1 MKILFISAWFPYPPT
16 NGAKIRI
23 YNLIRQLSRNHEIT
37 LLSFVRTIP
46 IEEARKSIPVLAQ
59 FCHSV
64 KVVPFKT
71 FDPQK
76 SSTYL
81 GYFSIKPRFIVHT
94 YSSEMA
100 DLVNETIASDN
111 YDLVIASE
119 VGAPSTVSLYASRI
133 VDVPTILDALEI
145 ALYIDA
151 YQMQT
156 QIIQRI
162 RNGLTW
168 FKYRRYTR
176 EVLQQSNACTVPS
189 EQEKQNLEKL
199 VPESYPIEVIPHSL
213 DMDYYHDSYG
223 PPEPQSL
230 VFTGSFSYYANLDA
244 VRYFLEEIY
253 PDVKNKNPKVNL
265 KIIGST
271 NGIDINQLPIDK
283 SITFTGLLNDV
294 RPEVA
299 CSWLSIVPL
308 RVGAGTRLKIIESMA
323 LGTPVISTS
332 KGAEGLDVKHGENI
346 IIADDPI
353 EFVQAV
359 LSVLESPSLR
369 KKLSEGGLRLVSEKY
384 SSEFMGRK
392 FEDLLKRIV
401 PRQMLDVAS

>member
-46 IEEARKSIPVLAQ
+46 IEEARKSIPVLTQ

-81 GYFSIKPRFIVHT
+81 GFFSIKPRLIVHT

-100 DLVNETIASDN
+100 KLVDETVASDN

-119 VGAPSTVSLYASRI
+119 VGAPSIASLYASRI
-133 VDVPTILDALEI
+133 VDIPTILDALEI
-145 ALYIDA
+145 ALYKDA
-151 YQMQT
+151 CQKQT
-156 QIIQRI
+156 QTIQRI

-168 FKYRRYTR
+168 YKYRRYTR

-189 EQEKQNLEKL
+189 EQERQNLEKL
-199 VPESYPIEVIPHSL
+199 VPEGYPIEVIPHCL

-223 PPEPQSL
+223 PPKPQSL

-253 PDVKNKNPKVNL
+253 PDVKNKNPKANL

-271 NGIDINQLPIDK
+271 NGIDINQLPILY
-283 SITFTGLLNDV
+283 LLAKFCN
-294 RPEVA
+294 A
-299 CSWLSIVPL
+299 NLAFASNCS
-308 RVGAGTRLKIIESMA
+308 
-323 LGTPVISTS
+323 
-332 KGAEGLDVKHGENI
+332 N
-346 IIADDPI
+346 
-353 EFVQAV
+353 F
-359 LSVLESPSLR
+359 
-369 KKLSEGGLRLVSEKY
+369 
-384 SSEFMGRK
+384 
-392 FEDLLKRIV
+392 
-401 PRQMLDVAS
+401 AS